1 MMPQASYTGLEALL
15 TPEESVLVL
24 IDHQPFQFAN
34 LHSHE
39 PQSIVANVVALA
51 KGAKAS
57 GSLPYSRRYW
67 RRAAGISSGG
77 CKTYFLTR
85 SQSIALLSTRGRTQN
100 LWKR

>member
-51 KGAKAS
+51 KGAKAFGVPTILS
-57 GSLPYSRRYW
+57 TVLAER
-67 RRAAGISSGG
+67 GG
-77 CKTYFLTR
+77 HLIKVFRTCFPNR
-85 SQSIALLSTRGRTQN
+85 SQ
-100 LWKR
+100 